1 MIIINAKLKV
11 SEEHREAY
19 LDLMTN
25 LVKHASEEEGNTFYS
40 HYEDVAER
48 NTFVVVENYKIKM
61 RLKHITIQ
69 NILKCLA
76 KISANILQ
84 KNQSLMLRKPNN

>member
-25 LVKHASEEEGNTFYS
+25 LVKHAREEEGNTFYS

-48 NTFVVVENYKIKM
+48 NTFVVVENYKDQDAVED
-61 RLKHITIQ
+61 ITIQ

>member
-11 SEEHREAY
+11 SEKHREAY

-25 LVKHASEEEGNTFYS
+25 LVKHAREEEGNTFYS

-48 NTFVVVENYKIKM
+48 NTFVVVENYKDQDAVGS
-61 RLKHITIQ
+61 T
-69 NILKCLA
+69 
-76 KISANILQ
+76 
-84 KNQSLMLRKPNN
+84 QSFRSFQSF

>member
-25 LVKHASEEEGNTFYS
+25 LVKHARVEEGNTFYS
-40 HYEDVAER
+40 HYEDVTER
-48 NTFVVVENYKIKM
+48 NTFVVVENYKDQDAVGAHNHSDHFKV
-61 RLKHITIQ
+61 LV
-69 NILKCLA
+69 

-84 KNQSLMLRKPNN
+84 KNQSSM

>member
-25 LVKHASEEEGNTFYS
+25 LVKHASEEEIHFIATM
-40 HYEDVAER
+40 
-48 NTFVVVENYKIKM
+48 KM
-61 RLKHITIQ
+61 
-69 NILKCLA
+69 
-76 KISANILQ
+76 
-84 KNQSLMLRKPNN
+84 

>member
-25 LVKHASEEEGNTFYS
+25 LVKRASEDKEIHFIATM
-40 HYEDVAER
+40 
-48 NTFVVVENYKIKM
+48 KM
-61 RLKHITIQ
+61 
-69 NILKCLA
+69 
-76 KISANILQ
+76 
-84 KNQSLMLRKPNN
+84 

>member
-1 MIIINAKLKV
+1 
-11 SEEHREAY
+11 
-19 LDLMTN
+19 MTN
-25 LVKHASEEEGNTFYS
+25 LVKHAREEEGNTFYS

-48 NTFVVVENYKIKM
+48 NTFVVVENYKDQDAVED
-61 RLKHITIQ
+61 ITIQ

>member
-25 LVKHASEEEGNTFYS
+25 LVKHAREEEGNTFYS
-40 HYEDVAER
+40 HYEDVTER
-48 NTFVVVENYKIKM
+48 NTFVVVENYKDQDAVEAHNHSDHFKVFSENIDKY
-61 RLKHITIQ
+61 ITEKPVIDVAE
-69 NILKCLA
+69 A
-76 KISANILQ
+76 K
-84 KNQSLMLRKPNN
+84 

>member
-25 LVKHASEEEGNTFYS
+25 LVKHAVKRKEIHFIATM
-40 HYEDVAER
+40 
-48 NTFVVVENYKIKM
+48 KM
-61 RLKHITIQ
+61 
-69 NILKCLA
+69 
-76 KISANILQ
+76 
-84 KNQSLMLRKPNN
+84 

>member
-25 LVKHASEEEGNTFYS
+25 LVKHAREEYS

-48 NTFVVVENYKIKM
+48 NTFVVVENYKDQDAVEAHNHSEHFKVFSENIGKY
-61 RLKHITIQ
+61 ITEKPVIDVAE
-69 NILKCLA
+69 A
-76 KISANILQ
+76 K
-84 KNQSLMLRKPNN
+84 

>member
-25 LVKHASEEEGNTFYS
+25 LVKHAFYS

-48 NTFVVVENYKIKM
+48 NTFVVVENYKDQDAVEAHNHSEHFKVFSENIGKY
-61 RLKHITIQ
+61 ITEKPVIDVAE
-69 NILKCLA
+69 A
-76 KISANILQ
+76 K
-84 KNQSLMLRKPNN
+84 

>member
-1 MIIINAKLKV
+1 
-11 SEEHREAY
+11 
-19 LDLMTN
+19 MTN
-25 LVKHASEEEGNTFYS
+25 LVKHAREEEGNTFYS

-48 NTFVVVENYKIKM
+48 NTFVVVENYKDQDAVE
-61 RLKHITIQ
+61 HITIQ

-84 KNQSLMLRKPNN
+84 KTSH

>member
-1 MIIINAKLKV
+1 MIINAKLKV

-25 LVKHASEEEGNTFYS
+25 LVKHAREEEGNTFYS

-48 NTFVVVENYKIKM
+48 NTFVVRE
-61 RLKHITIQ
+61 L
-69 NILKCLA
+69 
-76 KISANILQ
+76 
-84 KNQSLMLRKPNN
+84 